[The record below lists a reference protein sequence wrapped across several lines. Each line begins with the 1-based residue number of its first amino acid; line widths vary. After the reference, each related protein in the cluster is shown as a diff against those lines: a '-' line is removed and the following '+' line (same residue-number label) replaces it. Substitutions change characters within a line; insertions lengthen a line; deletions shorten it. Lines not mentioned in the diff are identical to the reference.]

1 MATTTTTTVSAWA
14 KPGSWSI
21 DSEAQEEED
30 LKTAH
35 QYQIPNNNNSSNSSS
50 TNVLSDFPSLSAAAA
65 TKSKKKK
72 PQAISWAEFAT
83 GKSVTHGSAKSAAKT
98 AASKGLTH
106 EESLTLPTGPRERSA
121 EELERSRLGGGF
133 RSYGLGDGGRGSG
146 SRVSEER
153 RSGGFNR
160 EPAPPSRADEIDD
173 WGAAKKSF
181 AAAGA
186 PGYERRERRES
197 GFFESQH
204 SRADEAD
211 NWLAKKSFG
220 GSGGGGGQSE
230 PPRRFGSGGFESGRE
245 RRGGGFEGYQKEG
258 SDGGDSDSWL
268 KKRDEGSSNGGGR
281 PRLVLQPRTLPVD
294 NVEQQ
299 LGLNSAGKS
308 KGSNPFGEARPR
320 EEVLAEKG
328 QDWKKIDEQLESVK
342 IKEGGSGDGPASS
355 WKKGFGAGNGNGRAS
370 VNEDRSGGSW
380 RKALLPGEDAPP
392 ADSAPSSEEKINEDN
407 GEVEK

>member
-14 KPGSWSI
+14 KPGTWSI

-35 QYQIPNNNNSSNSSS
+35 QYQIPINDAAATTTANNNNSS
-50 TNVLSDFPSLSAAAA
+50 TTVLSDFPSLSAAAA

-72 PQAISWAEFAT
+72 TQTVSLAEFTT
-83 GKSVTHGSAKSAAKT
+83 GKSVSHGSAKSAAQA

-106 EESLTLPTGPRERSA
+106 EESLMLPTGPRERSA

-160 EPAPPSRADEIDD
+160 EFNREPAPPSRADEIDD

-197 GFFESQH
+197 GFFDSQH

-220 GSGGGGGQSE
+220 GSGGGGGSQS
-230 PPRRFGSGGFESGRE
+230 
-245 RRGGGFEGYQKEG
+245 RRGGLGVEGLRVGERGGEEG
-258 SDGGDSDSWL
+258 LRGIRR
-268 KKRDEGSSNGGGR
+268 RD
-281 PRLVLQPRTLPVD
+281 RT
-294 NVEQQ
+294 
-299 LGLNSAGKS
+299 
-308 KGSNPFGEARPR
+308 EAIRIR
-320 EEVLAEKG
+320 G
-328 QDWKKIDEQLESVK
+328 
-342 IKEGGSGDGPASS
+342 
-355 WKKGFGAGNGNGRAS
+355 
-370 VNEDRSGGSW
+370 
-380 RKALLPGEDAPP
+380 
-392 ADSAPSSEEKINEDN
+392 
-407 GEVEK
+407 